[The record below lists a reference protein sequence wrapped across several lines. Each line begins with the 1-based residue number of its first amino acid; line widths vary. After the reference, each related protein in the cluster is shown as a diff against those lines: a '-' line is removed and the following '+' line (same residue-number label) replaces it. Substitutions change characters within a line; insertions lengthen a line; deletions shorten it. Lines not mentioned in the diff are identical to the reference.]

1 MSAAP
6 KERQPWPMK
15 WIVLAILLMIVP
27 YTFVTL
33 HYRKPGPAFQPYED
47 MKNRANVV
55 RLLAAGYQR
64 IPLPARRPADGPS
77 PQAGASILPDTAG
90 VPADLKSTLVEPPL
104 LPAEIVRIHAA
115 PSVDAAAPYAL
126 ELTCLPPDERHQLRG
141 AELYVRGDRAVIVPT
156 FEPAGGDLTA
166 RSREAVVLLSIPAGA
181 LKPGRYTV
189 TVVAEKA
196 SRSWPLEVR

>member
-1 MSAAP
+1 MPAAP

-33 HYRKPGPAFQPYED
+33 RYRKPGPAFQPYED

-77 PQAGASILPDTAG
+77 PQGGASILPDAAG

-104 LPAEIVRIHAA
+104 LPADIVRIHAA
-115 PSVDAAAPYAL
+115 PSVEPAAPYPL
-126 ELTCLPPDERHQLRG
+126 ELTFVPPDDRHQLRG

-156 FEPAGGDLTA
+156 FEPAGGDLVA
-166 RSREAVVLLSIPAGA
+166 RGRETVVLLTIPAGA
-181 LKPGRYTV
+181 LKPGRYMITV
-189 TVVAEKA
+189 AGERA